1 MPLDLIVN
9 LNWFIAKGHRST
21 RFKKQYPTELRFYG
35 AFFML
40 TVDGWQ
46 LTVVIVL
53 VIVVVIVIVVI
64 NLQLITYNL

>member
-35 AFFML
+35 AFFSVDSWEL
-40 TVDGWQ
+40 TVGSWQ
-46 LTVVIVL
+46 L
-53 VIVVVIVIVVI
+53 
-64 NLQLITYNL
+64 

>member
-46 LTVVIVL
+46 LTVDGW
-53 VIVVVIVIVVI
+53 
-64 NLQLITYNL
+64 QLTVDGWQL